1 MAKKEISCAIN
12 PECGNADFSH
22 IKPAEVPLNIAIVG
36 GGPAGM
42 EAARYA
48 VTRGHKATIFEKT
61 GELGGAILGCC
72 VTPGKE
78 KMKWYADWIRHQ
90 IVRLKVDVRLKST
103 PTVDELKDYDLV
115 VNATGA
121 SSYVPSVHGNTDAVL
136 SMESVMACPKVACE
150 HHPRDGRKP
159 VKLTGENVVVWGEH
173 YPAVDTVVHLASIG
187 KKVTVITDQKEFA
200 SNVEVIH
207 MYVFRKRFKQTDAE
221 ALESKPYKHP
231 VTVIESST
239 IDEIRDGEIVI
250 INKDFEKQTIACDHV
265 VSCWVKPN
273 TELFDQLVA
282 ANVPVVRAGDAIKP
296 RNLHAAVEDGAQ
308 IGRIVDGNK
317 LFNPNNAMVNELPMD
332 ILDQLKS

>member
-1 MAKKEISCAIN
+1 
-12 PECGNADFSH
+12 
-22 IKPAEVPLNIAIVG
+22 
-36 GGPAGM
+36 
-42 EAARYA
+42 
-48 VTRGHKATIFEKT
+48 
-61 GELGGAILGCC
+61 
-72 VTPGKE
+72 
-78 KMKWYADWIRHQ
+78 
-90 IVRLKVDVRLKST
+90 
-103 PTVDELKDYDLV
+103 
-115 VNATGA
+115 
-121 SSYVPSVHGNTDAVL
+121 
-136 SMESVMACPKVACE
+136 
-150 HHPRDGRKP
+150 